1 MPSVEHAAFVEL
13 VRSHPEVVPPLLTEL
28 GVPLPPFDS
37 VTVQEPV
44 LAQAALTAIRALLQR
59 SDIPEAEIYIQLI
72 RNTVERDF
80 EKEIALMLRERDPNM
95 KFFPALQELV
105 DRSKAEGKREDLYM
119 ILAQRGIDLTSDQRA
134 TLDSCEDPA
143 HLAVWVKRACTATPA
158 ADLFE

>member
-1 MPSVEHAAFVEL
+1 MPSVEHA
-13 VRSHPEVVPPLLTEL
+13 
-28 GVPLPPFDS
+28 
-37 VTVQEPV
+37 
-44 LAQAALTAIRALLQR
+44 
-59 SDIPEAEIYIQLI
+59 EAEIYIQLI

-119 ILAQRGIDLTSDQRA
+119 ILAQRGIDLTSEQRA

-143 HLAVWVKRACTATPA
+143 QLAVWVKRACTATSA